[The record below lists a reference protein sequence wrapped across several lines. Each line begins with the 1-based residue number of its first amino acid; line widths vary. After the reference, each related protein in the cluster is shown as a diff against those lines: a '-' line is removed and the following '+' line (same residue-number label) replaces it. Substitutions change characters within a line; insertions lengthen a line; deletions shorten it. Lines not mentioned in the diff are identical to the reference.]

1 MGSRNA
7 NNVDLILLQ
16 CVSFLFLWATDCRW
30 TVTGSEKWFVYFR
43 GRLTHPV
50 LVAAITYAISSN
62 RKQLLKYYRQPAALN
77 CRTPPSVRCWLCVC
91 HQQNKQLNT
100 VYMWL
105 RRSGFGGGGVW
116 SRVLTAAPR
125 TPWPESGCESAE
137 IKWLLTFLP
146 LTAWEF
152 LFWLEMWVT
161 VRKQRTF
168 SGIIPF
174 NYKHFG
180 TIVIM
185 FPCNLKMEAF

>member
-1 MGSRNA
+1 MGSRIA

-105 RRSGFGGGGVW
+105 RRWGFGGGGVW

-125 TPWPESGCESAE
+125 TPWPESGNWLWISWNKVVADVSAFDCMGISFLTGNVSHCEKTE
-137 IKWLLTFLP
+137 DF
-146 LTAWEF
+146 
-152 LFWLEMWVT
+152 
-161 VRKQRTF
+161 QQNH
-168 SGIIPF
+168 PF
-174 NYKHFG
+174 
-180 TIVIM
+180 
-185 FPCNLKMEAF
+185 